1 MASAMMNPPIMRN
14 MMGLAKPIT
23 ALSKLSTPIIGCANK
38 MIMEVTANGTVS
50 VAHIITA
57 KTKSASAAWPELL
70 RPSMGIKNTISP
82 ANRAK
87 GIPILLKFVPHSS

>member
-1 MASAMMNPPIMRN
+1 MASAMMKPPIMRN

-23 ALSKLSTPIIGCANK
+23 ALSKLSTPIMGWANR

-57 KTKSASAAWPELL
+57 KTKRANAACPELL
-70 RPSMGIKNTISP
+70 RPSMGIKKTMRPAIS
-82 ANRAK
+82 AK
-87 GIPILLKFVPHSS
+87 GIPILFKFVLNSS